1 MMLSCINIKK
11 VNFSLPFRW
20 FPILAIMLTI
30 LFFVILTHILVEK
43 CTNYCS
49 NEISDAV
56 VDMESQESDEP
67 LITSIVDSYTVA
79 NYIIIM
85 STIVFVYCSYHYHLL
100 SPRMSLLL
108 TDSDIA
114 FECLIAMPNYY
125 LKNPLLRHYIWKK
138 ILIRSTTVQPENN
151 QMELQSISIPQSN

>member
-1 MMLSCINIKK
+1 MVTEN
-11 VNFSLPFRW
+11 PE
-20 FPILAIMLTI
+20 T
-30 LFFVILTHILVEK
+30 
-43 CTNYCS
+43 
-49 NEISDAV
+49 
-56 VDMESQESDEP
+56 DEQ

-100 SPRMSLLL
+100 SPRMSLLIN
-108 TDSDIA
+108 DSNIA

-138 ILIRSTTVQPENN
+138 ILRRSTTVQPEND
-151 QMELQSISIPQSN
+151 QMELQSI

>member
-1 MMLSCINIKK
+1 
-11 VNFSLPFRW
+11 
-20 FPILAIMLTI
+20 MLTI

-43 CTNYCS
+43 CNNYWS
-49 NEISDAV
+49 NDISDAV

-85 STIVFVYCSYHYHLL
+85 STIVIVYCSYQYHVL

-138 ILIRSTTVQPENN
+138 IKP
-151 QMELQSISIPQSN
+151 M

>member
-1 MMLSCINIKK
+1 
-11 VNFSLPFRW
+11 
-20 FPILAIMLTI
+20 MLTI

-56 VDMESQESDEP
+56 VDMENQESDEP

-85 STIVFVYCSYHYHLL
+85 STIVFVYCSYQYHLL
-100 SPRMSLLL
+100 PPRMSLLL

-151 QMELQSISIPQSN
+151 QMELQSISLPQPN